1 VTADQA
7 DVMIGLLSIL
17 VWALGVVVGE
27 RFLDF

>member
-1 VTADQA
+1 MTADQA

-27 RFLDF
+27 RFTDF